1 MTSRSRTRSIS
12 VEPPYVQLA
21 ARMSLVPPT
30 GRNPVNN
37 PVTATDEPRD
47 GGMSVELSL
56 NAAVAE
62 VASEVVVK

>member
-1 MTSRSRTRSIS
+1 M
-12 VEPPYVQLA
+12 QLA